1 MFFTLSNVLVDR
13 ASEDLFQYWEVF
25 YASALTAAEDL
36 IKFIFLVK
44 EFKVKTTKKIKHR
57 YSWRTKI
64 ISDSVTKLFLL
75 QSRRLL
81 KS

>member
-57 YSWRTKI
+57 YSWRTKLYQTRWRNYFFY
-64 ISDSVTKLFLL
+64 SQEGS
-75 QSRRLL
+75 
-81 KS
+81 